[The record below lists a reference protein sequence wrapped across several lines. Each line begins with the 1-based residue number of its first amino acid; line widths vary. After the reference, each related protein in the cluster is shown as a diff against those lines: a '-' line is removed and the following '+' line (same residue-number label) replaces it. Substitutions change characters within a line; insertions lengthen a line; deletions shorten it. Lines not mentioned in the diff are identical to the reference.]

1 MRPIIILA
9 TLHYI
14 MGAAINPL
22 EPLENF
28 LWEDPLSEVVFPEE
42 NFASGNPD
50 SFQHRYSN
58 SNEENTDPDLEVML
72 RPPTG
77 KRALAMFARWG
88 SINGIGKNRPP
99 IRSNLYDP
107 EDAINTQTR
116 GRMLGQPL
124 RWG

>member
-1 MRPIIILA
+1 MAPI
-9 TLHYI
+9 
-14 MGAAINPL
+14 
-22 EPLENF
+22 
-28 LWEDPLSEVVFPEE
+28 
-42 NFASGNPD
+42 GNPD
-50 SFQHRYSN
+50 L
-58 SNEENTDPDLEVML
+58 DLIL
-72 RPPTG
+72 RPPGG

-107 EDAINTQTR
+107 NDSISAQTR